1 LNSDEKTSVE
11 ATSTGVY
18 EDVSQPQRAWSVDK
32 QADVISRL
40 QAIFREELDLP
51 DLQISPQST
60 PSDVD
65 GWDSLAT
72 IRIVA
77 AVEREFDREFEAAQI
92 ESIRSMGDLISMI
105 AA

>member
-1 LNSDEKTSVE
+1 M
-11 ATSTGVY
+11 
-18 EDVSQPQRAWSVDK
+18 DK
-32 QADVISRL
+32 QADVIGRL

-51 DLQISPQST
+51 NLQISPQST
-60 PSDVD
+60 PDDVD

-92 ESIRSMGDLISMI
+92 ENIRSVGDLISMI

>member
-1 LNSDEKTSVE
+1 
-11 ATSTGVY
+11 
-18 EDVSQPQRAWSVDK
+18 VDK
-32 QADVISRL
+32 QAELIGRL

-51 DLQISPQST
+51 NLQISPQTT
-60 PSDVD
+60 PDDVD

-92 ESIRSMGDLISMI
+92 ENISSVSDLISML

>member
-1 LNSDEKTSVE
+1 M
-11 ATSTGVY
+11 
-18 EDVSQPQRAWSVDK
+18 DK
-32 QADVISRL
+32 QADVIGRL

-51 DLQISPQST
+51 NLQISAQST
-60 PSDVD
+60 PDDVD

-77 AVEREFDREFEAAQI
+77 AVEREFDCEFDAAQI
-92 ESIRSMGDLISMI
+92 ESVRSVSDLISMI